1 MELGQEFTFTPTA
14 LVYGGEALGRLP
26 DGKAVFA
33 PFILPGE
40 TGRLR
45 VREEKRGHVKADLVE
60 ILEPSP
66 QRIPPRCPHFT
77 QCGGCHYQH
86 MPYEMQLVAKAE
98 ILRDQLQRIG
108 GLEEV
113 PLQPIIPSPD
123 AFNYRNHIQF
133 HLDSQGKLGFQA
145 AHSNQVIPIAA
156 CYLPEPAL
164 NEIWP
169 RLDFEPL
176 PGLERVSLRLGM
188 DEEIQLI
195 LESRDSELFEFSVE
209 DLPLSAV
216 HLSPAGAVVL
226 AGSEFVSMEI
236 LGRSFQVSA
245 ESFFQVNTRMA
256 EAMVQHIV
264 RHILEILPLEP
275 SQTLLDLFCGVGL
288 FSAFLA
294 PRVKKL
300 VGIEVSSA
308 ACRDFAVN
316 LDEFDNVEL
325 YEAPVAEVLP
335 QVNFH
340 PDVVLVDPPR
350 SGLDRPAMDG
360 LLAQAASRMVY
371 VSCDPATLARDAR
384 RLSAAGYRLAQVTPF
399 DLFPQTYHIES
410 ISLWEKTH

>member
-1 MELGQEFTFTPTA
+1 MDLGQEIILTPTA

-40 TGRLR
+40 TGRLW
-45 VREEKRGHVKADLVE
+45 VREEKRGHIKADLIE

-66 QRIPPRCPHFT
+66 QRVSPRCPHFT

-108 GLEEV
+108 GLAEI
-113 PLQPIIPSPD
+113 PLQPILPSPD

-133 HLDSQGKLGFQA
+133 HLDPHGKLGFQA
-145 AHSNQVIPIAA
+145 ARTNQVIPIAA
-156 CYLPEPAL
+156 CHLPEPAL

-169 RLDFEPL
+169 QLDIEPL

-195 LESRDSELFEFSVE
+195 LESRDPELFEFSVE

-216 HLSPAGAVVL
+216 HLSPAGTVVL
-226 AGSEFVSMEI
+226 AGSEFVGMEI
-236 LGRSFQVSA
+236 LERSFQVSA

-256 EAMVQHIV
+256 EVMVQHAV
-264 RHILEILPLEP
+264 QHILEILPLEP

-294 PRVKKL
+294 PSVQKL
-300 VGIEVSSA
+300 VGIEVSPV
-308 ACRDFAVN
+308 ACRDFAAN

-325 YEAPVAEVLP
+325 YEAPVAEVLQ

-360 LLAQAASRMVY
+360 LLAQGASRIAY

-384 RLSAAGYRLAQVTPF
+384 RLSASGYRLAQVTPF

-410 ISLWEKTH
+410 ISLWEKAR

>member
-1 MELGQEFTFTPTA
+1 MDLGQEITLTPTA

-33 PFILPGE
+33 PFILAGE

-66 QRIPPRCPHFT
+66 QRITPRCPHFT

-98 ILRDQLQRIG
+98 ILRDQLQRLG
-108 GLEEV
+108 GMEEV
-113 PLQPIIPSPD
+113 PLQPINPSPD

-133 HLDSQGKLGFQA
+133 HLDPQGKLGFQA
-145 AHSNQVIPIAA
+145 AHSNQVIPIAE
-156 CYLPEPAL
+156 CHLPEPVL

-169 RLDFEPL
+169 QLDIEPL
-176 PGLERVSLRLGM
+176 PGLERISLRLGM

-195 LESRDSELFEFSVE
+195 LESTDPELFEFSVE
-209 DLPLSAV
+209 ELPISAV

-226 AGSEFVSMEI
+226 AGSELVSLEI

-256 EAMVQHIV
+256 EAMVQQ
-264 RHILEILPLEP
+264 ILEILPLEP

-288 FSAFLA
+288 FSAFIA

-300 VGIEVSSA
+300 VGIEVSPA

-325 YEAPVAEVLP
+325 YEAPVAQVL
-335 QVNFH
+335 QQINFH

-360 LLAQAASRMVY
+360 LLAQGASWLAY

-399 DLFPQTYHIES
+399 DLFPQTFHIES
-410 ISLWEKTH
+410 ISLWEKAH

>member
-1 MELGQEFTFTPTA
+1 MEAGQEFILTPTA

-45 VREEKRGHVKADLVE
+45 VREEKRGHIKADVIE

-66 QRIPPRCPHFT
+66 QRVPARCPHFT

-98 ILRDQLQRIG
+98 ILRDQLQRLG

-113 PLQPIIPSPD
+113 PLQPIIPSPA

-145 AHSNQVIPIAA
+145 AHTNQVIPIAA
-156 CYLPEPAL
+156 CHLPVLAL

-169 RLDFEPL
+169 QLDIEPL

-195 LESRDSELFEFSVE
+195 LESRDPELFEFSVE
-209 DLPLSAV
+209 ELPLSAV

-226 AGSEFVSMEI
+226 AGSESVSMVI

-256 EAMVQHIV
+256 EAMMQ
-264 RHILEILPLEP
+264 HILEILPLEP

-325 YEAPVAEVLP
+325 YEAPVAQVLP
-335 QVNFH
+335 RVNFN
-340 PDVVLVDPPR
+340 PDGILVDPPR
-350 SGLDRPAMDG
+350 SGLDRPTMDG
-360 LLAQAASRMVY
+360 LLAQGASRLTY

-384 RLSAAGYRLAQVTPF
+384 RLSAAGYHLAQVTPF

-410 ISLWEKTH
+410 ISLWEKAH

>member
-1 MELGQEFTFTPTA
+1 MELGQEITLTPTA
-14 LVYGGEALGRLP
+14 LVYGGEAIGRLP

-33 PFILPGE
+33 PFILPYE

-45 VREEKRGHVKADLVE
+45 VREEKRGHIKADLVE

-66 QRIPPRCPHFT
+66 LRIPPRCPHFT

-86 MPYEMQLVAKAE
+86 MPYEMQLVAKAG

-108 GLEEV
+108 GMEEV

-133 HLDSQGKLGFQA
+133 HLDPQGKLGFQA
-145 AHSNQVIPIAA
+145 AHSNRVIPIAV
-156 CYLPEPAL
+156 CHLPEPAL

-169 RLDFEPL
+169 QLDIEPL
-176 PGLERVSLRLGM
+176 PGLERVSLRLGL

-195 LESRDSELFEFSVE
+195 LESRDPELFEFSVE
-209 DLPLSAV
+209 ELPLSAV

-226 AGSEFVSMEI
+226 AGSEFVSVEI

-245 ESFFQVNTRMA
+245 ESFFQINTRMA
-256 EAMVQHIV
+256 EAMVQQ
-264 RHILEILPLEP
+264 ILEILPLEP

-300 VGIEVSSA
+300 VGIEVSPS

-325 YEAPVAEVLP
+325 YEASVAEVLP

-360 LLAQAASRMVY
+360 LLAQAASWLAY

>member
-1 MELGQEFTFTPTA
+1 MEAGQEFILTPTA

-40 TGRLR
+40 TGCLR
-45 VREEKRGHVKADLVE
+45 VREEKRGHIKADLVE

-66 QRIPPRCPHFT
+66 QRVPARCPHFT

-98 ILRDQLQRIG
+98 ILRDQLQRLG

-113 PLQPIIPSPD
+113 PLQPILPSPA

-133 HLDSQGKLGFQA
+133 HLDHQGKLGFQT
-145 AHSNQVIPIAA
+145 AHTNQVIPIAA
-156 CYLPEPAL
+156 CHLPELAL

-169 RLDFEPL
+169 QLDIEPL

-195 LESRDSELFEFSVE
+195 LESRDPELFEFSVE
-209 DLPLSAV
+209 ELPLSAV

-226 AGSEFVSMEI
+226 AGSESVSMEI

-256 EAMVQHIV
+256 EAMVQHI
-264 RHILEILPLEP
+264 LEILPLEP

-288 FSAFLA
+288 FSAFVA

-300 VGIEVSSA
+300 VGIEVSPA

-325 YEAPVAEVLP
+325 YEAPVAQVLK
-335 QVNFH
+335 QVSFH
-340 PDVVLVDPPR
+340 PDVILVDPPR
-350 SGLDRPAMDG
+350 SGLDHQTMDA
-360 LLAQAASRMVY
+360 LLAQGTNRLAY

-384 RLSAAGYRLAQVTPF
+384 RLSAAGYHLAQVTPF

-410 ISLWEKTH
+410 ISLWEKAH